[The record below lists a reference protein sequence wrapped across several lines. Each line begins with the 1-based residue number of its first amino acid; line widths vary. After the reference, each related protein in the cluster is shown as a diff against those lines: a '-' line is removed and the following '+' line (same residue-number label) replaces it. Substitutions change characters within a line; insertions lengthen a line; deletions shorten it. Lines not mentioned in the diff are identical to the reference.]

1 MNQKKFK
8 FILVLLALSLCAIFI
23 SAMAWSFDSKAD
35 YLSEMYDNINTLGKT
50 IEAFNSLLDDS
61 DLDAL
66 WVQRMDACMFLFGD
80 IVDQARS
87 ITPPRAFSKS
97 HAEYMR
103 AMDELD
109 AFRYNFIAGFNTRN
123 EVLVGQAQMCW
134 DRMFDSLRRYSEIL
148 LLEAGK

>member
-8 FILVLLALSLCAIFI
+8 FILVLLALSLCAVFI

-35 YLSEMYDNINTLGKT
+35 YLSEMYDNINTLGRT

-61 DLDAL
+61 DLDTL

-109 AFRYNFIAGFNTRN
+109 AFRFSFITGFNTRN
-123 EVLVGQAQMCW
+123 EVLVEQAQMCW
-134 DRMFDSLRRYSEIL
+134 DRMFDSLRRYTEVL
-148 LLEAGK
+148 AQEMK

>member
-35 YLSEMYDNINTLGKT
+35 YLSEMYDNINTLGRT

-61 DLDAL
+61 DLDTL
-66 WVQRMDACMFLFGD
+66 WVQRMDACMYLFGD

-109 AFRYNFIAGFNTRN
+109 AFRFSFITGFNTRN
-123 EVLVGQAQMCW
+123 EVLVAQAQMCW
-134 DRMFDSLRRYSEIL
+134 DRMFDSLRRYTEVL
-148 LLEAGK
+148 AQEMK

>member
-8 FILVLLALSLCAIFI
+8 FILVLLALSLCAVFI

-35 YLSEMYDNINTLGKT
+35 YLSEMYDNINTLGRT

-61 DLDAL
+61 DLDTL
-66 WVQRMDACMFLFGD
+66 WVQRMDACMYLFGD

-109 AFRYNFIAGFNTRN
+109 AFRFSFITGFNTRN
-123 EVLVGQAQMCW
+123 AVLVAQAQMCW
-134 DRMFDSLRRYSEIL
+134 DRMFDSLRRYTEVL
-148 LLEAGK
+148 AQEMK

>member
-8 FILVLLALSLCAIFI
+8 FILVLLISAICAIFI

-35 YLSEMYDNINTLGKT
+35 YLSEMYDNINTLGRT
-50 IEAFNSLLDDS
+50 IEAFNSLLDAS

-123 EVLVGQAQMCW
+123 EVLVAQAQMCW
-134 DRMFDSLRRYSEIL
+134 DRMFDSLRRYTEVL
-148 LLEAGK
+148 AQEMK